1 MDDIYKKLKEF
12 GKVKINE
19 PLSKHTTN
27 KIGGIAD
34 FFIFVDSAE
43 HLAELMIF
51 LRGEG
56 VEYILIGGGSNVLF
70 SDERFE
76 GVVISTVNARQ
87 IKIEGNKIIVD
98 SGCSTAETAQFS
110 IKNNLTGFE
119 WGIGIPGTIGGALV
133 GNAGAMGRE
142 MKDSVEKVEVMKDG
156 EVLELSNEECGFG
169 YRDSVFKHDNYI
181 ILRAHLVLEKSED
194 KDLAKKAMESIA
206 YRNQTQ
212 PKEHSSGCI
221 FKNIIMDENIREHLS
236 RFYIGTKHTNYE
248 KLNIPQEFLEKGII
262 PAGWLV
268 EQVGMKGEQVGQA
281 KVSEKHGNFIVN
293 LGGATE
299 KDIIALVEKIKE
311 KVYDK
316 FGIELEEEVRLI
328 NF

>member
-1 MDDIYKKLKEF
+1 MDIYKKLKEF

-19 PLSKHTTN
+19 SLSKHTTN

-34 FFIFVDSAE
+34 FFIFVDSTE
-43 HLAELMIF
+43 HLAELIFF

-70 SDERFE
+70 SGERFE

-87 IKIEGNKIIVD
+87 IKIEGNKIIAD

-181 ILRAHLVLEKSED
+181 ILRAHLVLEKSEN
-194 KDLAKKAMESIA
+194 KDLAKKAMESIV

-212 PKEHSSGCI
+212 PKEHSSGCF
-221 FKNIIMDENIREHLS
+221 FKNVEIKGGIDIEGLS
-236 RFYIGTKHTNYE
+236 K
-248 KLNIPQEFLEKGII
+248 EFLEKGLI
-262 PAGWLV
+262 PAGWLI
-268 EQVGMKGEQVGQA
+268 EQVGMKGEQVGQV

-293 LGGATE
+293 LGGASAL
-299 KDIIALVEKIKE
+299 DIISLVEKIKE